1 MTSFQGSTRQKSII
15 PKCCKRNSVWT
26 DEQKIRVFSLL
37 VLLDWAVCIMLDY
50 FAAPVL
56 HGVTRTCWE
65 SGAPSE
71 VDNKMICKAFINEIP
86 LERTGEASGSAPGV
100 VKSVNQKHYRIYLL
114 FCCLSIHHCSENQPQ
129 STVKASEGLRGKKNT
144 LPLAVHVLL
153 LLMKSVLAA
162 FVERMGMQCS
172 AFSCLCCWTGIGPKP
187 QELCH
192 MLLPCAKGNRET
204 CFLGLCCSGPSPIF
218 FFLKRKFPFWA
229 KYFSCG
235 KSSFCALYFDFSWVL
250 YFPVSNSLVGKKSLR
265 PTVCF
270 LLQA

>member
-1 MTSFQGSTRQKSII
+1 
-15 PKCCKRNSVWT
+15 
-26 DEQKIRVFSLL
+26 
-37 VLLDWAVCIMLDY
+37 
-50 FAAPVL
+50 
-56 HGVTRTCWE
+56 
-65 SGAPSE
+65 
-71 VDNKMICKAFINEIP
+71 MICKAFINEIP

-100 VKSVNQKHYRIYLL
+100 VKSVNQKHYRIL

-218 FFLKRKFPFWA
+218 FLFKERISLLGKVLQLWEEFFL
-229 KYFSCG
+229 C
-235 KSSFCALYFDFSWVL
+235 LVL
-250 YFPVSNSLVGKKSLR
+250 
-265 PTVCF
+265 
-270 LLQA
+270 